1 MALTTT
7 ITVQEIHCESCEHT
21 IATALSRLSGVLR
34 VTPDA
39 ETNQVKISYDEL
51 ALNEANLRS
60 ALAEIGYD
68 PAA

>member
-1 MALTTT
+1 MAQTTT
-7 ITVQEIHCESCEHT
+7 ITVQEIYCESCEHT

-39 ETNQVKISYDEL
+39 KTNQVKVSYDEL
-51 ALNEANLRS
+51 ALNNLRS

-68 PAA
+68 PVA

>member
-1 MALTTT
+1 MAQTTM

-21 IATALSRLSGVLR
+21 IATALSRLNGVLR
-34 VTPDA
+34 VTTDA
-39 ETNQVKISYDEL
+39 ETNQVKITYDEL

-68 PAA
+68 PVA

>member
-1 MALTTT
+1 MAQTTT
-7 ITVQEIHCESCEHT
+7 ITVQEIHCESCEHL

-34 VTPDA
+34 VASDA
-39 ETNQVKISYDEL
+39 ETNQVKISSDEL

-68 PAA
+68 PVA